1 MMLKKEY
8 LDLNMTC
15 PFTGKFIN
23 TTLLDPDMYPFWI
36 NKGFGYMFEEETKKP
51 KKDDIS
57 KS

>member
-1 MMLKKEY
+1 MLKKEY